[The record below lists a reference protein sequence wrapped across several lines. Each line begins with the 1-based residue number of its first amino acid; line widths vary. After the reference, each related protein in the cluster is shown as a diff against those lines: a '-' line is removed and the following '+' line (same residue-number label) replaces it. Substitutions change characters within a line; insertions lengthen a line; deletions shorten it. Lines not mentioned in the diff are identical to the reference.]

1 MQKEGTTAK
10 SLRKEMRFPVNLTS
24 QRHYII
30 EKLMNLAGRLSQG
43 KWQIVSSQTV
53 DALHIEIYQL
63 EKTLANAPTRPTR
76 TVRNSRPLE
85 PITEQQKIVDL
96 AG

>member
-1 MQKEGTTAK
+1 MQIEGTTAK

-24 QRHYII
+24 KRHFII
-30 EKLMNLAGRLSQG
+30 EKLMNFAGWLSQG
-43 KWQIVSSQTV
+43 RWQIVSSQRV
-53 DALHIEIYQL
+53 DALHSEIYQL

-85 PITEQQKIVDL
+85 PVTEQQKIVDL